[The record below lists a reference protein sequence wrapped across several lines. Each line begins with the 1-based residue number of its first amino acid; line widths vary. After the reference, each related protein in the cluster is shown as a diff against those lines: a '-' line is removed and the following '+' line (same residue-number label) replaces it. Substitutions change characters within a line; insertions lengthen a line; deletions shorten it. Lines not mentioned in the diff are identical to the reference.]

1 MRTVSVWSG
10 PHPLTGKTEGM
21 AYHHHNYQRGMEE
34 KLERNLVFLKSS
46 CILILIL
53 FGWSKVSLEKGR
65 GGGQREEEQ
74 GGGGGFS
81 GLGGEVEAYSCGSGG
96 QLEPLKLQN
105 DGWLGI
111 PATYSTQKNEEKK
124 MQIFKPN

>member
-1 MRTVSVWSG
+1 
-10 PHPLTGKTEGM
+10 M

-65 GGGQREEEQ
+65 GGGQREEEEE

-81 GLGGEVEAYSCGSGG
+81 GLGGR
-96 QLEPLKLQN
+96 
-105 DGWLGI
+105 
-111 PATYSTQKNEEKK
+111 
-124 MQIFKPN
+124 